1 LILEILEVNKSAK
14 AALLS
19 AFVFPGAGHF
29 LLKKHIPGAVLA
41 ATAFAGLYFFVSK
54 TVETALKITEKI
66 QSGEIQLD
74 ATTITELVSEQA
86 MGAEAQLL
94 DISVTVF
101 IISWLIGIVDSY
113 RIGRAQGKNVD
124 VGG

>member
-1 LILEILEVNKSAK
+1 MNKPAK

-19 AFVFPGAGHF
+19 AFVFPGVGHF
-29 LLKKHIPGAVLA
+29 LLKKHISGAVLA
-41 ATAFAGLYFFVSK
+41 GTAFAGLYFFVSK
-54 TVETALKITEKI
+54 SVETVLKITEKI

-86 MGAEAQLL
+86 MGTEVHLL
-94 DISVTVF
+94 DISATVF

-113 RIGRAQGKNVD
+113 RVGRAQDKNVD